1 MQKTKKSVYD
11 RHIQPELLRA
21 EPRADI
27 LRDADDRRGQAAAD
41 LAGLGQRLAVG
52 QADDRPGEESI
63 PAPVVSM
70 TSTFLAG
77 TMPLSPSVRA

>member
-1 MQKTKKSVYD
+1 MRVQKPKKSVCD

-52 QADDRPGEESI
+52 QADDRHGEGSI
-63 PAPVVSM
+63 AR
-70 TSTFLAG
+70 AG
-77 TMPLSPSVRA
+77 CVEDIDLLGG